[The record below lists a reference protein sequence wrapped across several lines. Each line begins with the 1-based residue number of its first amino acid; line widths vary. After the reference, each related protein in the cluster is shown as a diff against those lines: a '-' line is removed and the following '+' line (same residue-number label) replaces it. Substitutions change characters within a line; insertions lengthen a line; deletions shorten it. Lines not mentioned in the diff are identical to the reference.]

1 MQIDIPGYKIVSTL
15 GQGGMA
21 TVYLAIQTCFEREVA
36 LKVMSPHLC
45 TDATFGERF
54 LREARIVSRLMHPN
68 IVTVYDVGIHEGLY
82 YLSMEYLPGHD
93 LKHKRFELNLA
104 QSLNVVKD
112 IARALDYAGRKGY
125 VHRDVKPE
133 NIMLLDE
140 DHRAVLMDF
149 GIARPSDVASG
160 MTQTGTA
167 IGTPH
172 YMSPE
177 QAKGLSV
184 DSRADLYSLGVV
196 LFVLLA
202 GHVPFDADSAV
213 VVGIK
218 HVSEAIPRLPDHL
231 QVFQPIIDRVMAKDP
246 EERYQTGSELIADLD
261 SITST
266 QILAA
271 MRAEDSVLDVPGS
284 DELSPTMIN
293 PPPML
298 TGEQIVIHPNT
309 ALADAKPT
317 IESYSEPVSTA
328 PDADDLAAESLAQ
341 PHSSFSI
348 SEEERAEHHHYTEVE
363 PAAQSSSWVGF
374 VFLLLIIGGVF
385 YFRSDLRLYWQGYA
399 KPALG
404 FESEAPTGDG
414 AESSIALSSAATS
427 PAIQEQPL
435 VPAPQGNPTEPRM
448 SSSVPDLLQQAQEM
462 RAQLTSNPDLAADL
476 AIIYRAAMVG
486 TDPVQQAG
494 GREGLEELQ
503 HFYAASIIG
512 ELDANDLDT
521 ARAYADAAR
530 SVFDEPERNLALLD
544 ALGRLAQ
551 RDSVVNRLQ
560 QAQQYLRD
568 GELDEPAG
576 ANALD
581 IYRAVLTEDP
591 ANSEARAGIL
601 AVAQRFG
608 QLAQDE
614 AQRGAT
620 TKALALLDKGLA
632 LAPSDAG
639 LLQQQAQLREVQQER
654 RAREQTLLRKA
665 ESQHMAGRVLQP
677 SGDNAYETYREIL
690 DGDSSNQAAL
700 AGLASIEQTLVNN
713 IQGLIER
720 HRLLDAQSA
729 IASAR
734 ERFPRSQTLLAL
746 KVRAEQLLEQNQPAI
761 SHLIISNR
769 EITDIQQAQ
778 TETVAADRVIYI
790 GFEYQNFKEG
800 TSVLQAVLYDGARS
814 LQLAQVPVIVSG
826 SQGIQYFRIEQPVSG
841 FSEGGYQVDLMLDNQ
856 TLKTTRFSIKK

>member
-45 TDATFGERF
+45 TDASFGERF

-133 NIMLLDE
+133 NIMLLEE

-218 HVSEAIPRLPDHL
+218 HVSETIPRLPDHL

-246 EERYQTGSELIADLD
+246 EDRYQTGGELIADLE

-298 TGEQIVIHPNT
+298 TGEQIVMHPNT
-309 ALADAKPT
+309 ALAEAPSA
-317 IESYSEPVSTA
+317 IESYSEPVSTT
-328 PDADDLAAESLAQ
+328 PDKDDLAQ
-341 PHSSFSI
+341 PHPSFSI
-348 SEEERAEHHHYTEVE
+348 SEEERAEHHHYTEAE
-363 PAAQSSSWVGF
+363 PAVQSSSWVGF

-385 YFRSDLRLYWQGYA
+385 YFRSDLRLYWQDYA

-404 FESEAPTGDG
+404 LEHKVPAGDRT
-414 AESSIALSSAATS
+414 ASSAALSSVATS

-435 VPAPQGNPTEPRM
+435 VPAPQANPTELPSPVT
-448 SSSVPDLLQQAQEM
+448 SSPAPDLLQQAREM
-462 RAQLTSNPDLAADL
+462 RAQLTSNPEVAADL

-486 TDPVQQAG
+486 NDPVHQAG

-512 ELDANDLDT
+512 ELDANNLDT
-521 ARAYADAAR
+521 ARIYAEAAR
-530 SVFDEPERNLALLD
+530 SLFNEPERNPALLD
-544 ALGRLAQ
+544 ALDRLAQ
-551 RDSVVNRLQ
+551 RDSVVDRLQ

-568 GELDEPAG
+568 GALDEPAG
-576 ANALD
+576 ANALE

-614 AQRGAT
+614 ADKGAPNT
-620 TKALALLDKGLA
+620 ALALLDKGLA
-632 LAPSDAG
+632 LAPTDAG
-639 LLQQQAQLREVQQER
+639 LLRQQARLREAQQER
-654 RAREQTLLRKA
+654 QVREQVLLRNA

-720 HRLLDAQSA
+720 HRLFDAQST

-746 KVRAEQLLEQNQPAI
+746 KVRAEQLLEQNQPTI

-856 TLKTTRFSIKK
+856 TLKTTPFSIKK

>member
-45 TDATFGERF
+45 TDASFGERF

-218 HVSEAIPRLPDHL
+218 HVSETIPRLPDHL
-231 QVFQPIIDRVMAKDP
+231 QIFQPIIDRVMAKDP
-246 EERYQTGSELIADLD
+246 EDRYQTGGELIADLD

-309 ALADAKPT
+309 ALADAPSA
-317 IESYSEPVSTA
+317 IESYSEPVSTT
-328 PDADDLAAESLAQ
+328 PDKDDLAQ
-341 PHSSFSI
+341 PHPSFSI
-348 SEEERAEHHHYTEVE
+348 SEEERAEHHHYTEAE
-363 PAAQSSSWVGF
+363 PATQSSWVGF

-385 YFRSDLRLYWQGYA
+385 YFRSDLRLYWQDYA

-404 FESEAPTGDG
+404 LERKVPTGEG
-414 AESSIALSSAATS
+414 TASSAALSSVAV
-427 PAIQEQPL
+427 PPVIQEQPL
-435 VPAPQGNPTEPRM
+435 VPAPQANPTELPPPVTN
-448 SSSVPDLLQQAQEM
+448 SPAPDLLQQAREM
-462 RAQLTSNPDLAADL
+462 RAQLTSNPDVAADL

-486 TDPVQQAG
+486 NDPVQQAG

-503 HFYAASIIG
+503 HFYADSIIG
-512 ELDANDLDT
+512 ELDANNLDT
-521 ARAYADAAR
+521 ARIYAEAAR
-530 SVFDEPERNLALLD
+530 SLFNESERNPALLD
-544 ALGRLAQ
+544 ALDRLAQ
-551 RDSVVNRLQ
+551 RDSVVDRLQ
-560 QAQQYLRD
+560 QAQRYLRD
-568 GELDEPAG
+568 SALDEPVG
-576 ANALD
+576 ANALE

-614 AQRGAT
+614 ADKGAPNT
-620 TKALALLDKGLA
+620 ALALLDKGLA
-632 LAPSDAG
+632 LAPTDAG
-639 LLQQQAQLREVQQER
+639 LLRQQARLREARQER
-654 RAREQTLLRKA
+654 QAREQVLLRKA

-746 KVRAEQLLEQNQPAI
+746 KVRAEQLLEQNQPTI

-856 TLKTTRFSIKK
+856 TLKTTPFNIKK

>member
-45 TDATFGERF
+45 TDASFGERF

-104 QSLNVVKD
+104 ESLDVIKD

-133 NIMLLDE
+133 NIMLLDD
-140 DHRAVLMDF
+140 DHRAILMDF

-246 EERYQTGSELIADLD
+246 EARYQTGSELIADLD

-309 ALADAKPT
+309 ALAEVPST

-328 PDADDLAAESLAQ
+328 ADADNLSGDNVVQA
-341 PHSSFSI
+341 HSSFSI
-348 SEEERAEHHHYTEVE
+348 SEEDRAEHHHYTETG
-363 PAAQSSSWVGF
+363 PTAQSSSRVGF
-374 VFLLLIIGGVF
+374 VLLLLIIGGVF
-385 YFRSDLRLYWQGYA
+385 YFRNDLRLYWQDYA

-404 FESEAPTGDG
+404 LEHKVPLRNETA
-414 AESSIALSSAATS
+414 SSVSPSSVATS
-427 PAIQEQPL
+427 PAMQEQPL
-435 VPAPQGNPTEPRM
+435 VPAPQENPTAPVT
-448 SSSVPDLLQQAQEM
+448 SAPAPDLLQQAREM
-462 RAQLTSNPDLAADL
+462 RARLTSNPDLAADL

-486 TDPVQQAG
+486 TDPAQQTG
-494 GREGLEELQ
+494 GREGLDELQ
-503 HFYAASIIG
+503 HFYAGNIIE
-512 ELDANDLDT
+512 ELNADDL
-521 ARAYADAAR
+521 DAAR
-530 SVFDEPERNLALLD
+530 VYAEAARSLFDEPERNLALLD
-544 ALGRLAQ
+544 ALGRLDQ
-551 RDSVVNRLQ
+551 RDSVVVRLQ

-568 GELDEPAG
+568 GALDGPVG
-576 ANALD
+576 ANALE
-581 IYRAVLTEDP
+581 IYRTVLTEDP
-591 ANSEARAGIL
+591 ANDEARAGIF

-608 QLAQDE
+608 RLAQDE
-614 AQRGAT
+614 ADRGAT
-620 TKALALLDKGLA
+620 SKALALVDKGLA
-632 LAPSDAG
+632 LAPTDAG
-639 LLQQQAQLREVQQER
+639 LLEQQAQLREAQQER
-654 RAREQTLLRKA
+654 RAREQALLRKA
-665 ESQHMAGRVLQP
+665 ESQHMAGRVLEP

-690 DGDSSNQAAL
+690 GVDSSNQAAL

-746 KVRAEQLLEQNQPAI
+746 KVRAEQLLEQNQPTI

-769 EITDIQQAQ
+769 EITDIQQIQ
-778 TETVAADRVIYI
+778 PETVPADRVIYI

-826 SQGIQYFRIEQPVSG
+826 NQGIQYFRIEQPVSG

-856 TLKTTRFSIKK
+856 TLKTARFNIKK